1 MSSIE
6 RITVHAST
14 SYDVVIG
21 RGALGEL
28 GEWARGRGGKFA
40 LVTDTN
46 VGQHH
51 LSRVCAA
58 IGSADADGIHSYVFG
73 AGEASKNIDTLSGI
87 LEFLAQ
93 SGLCRSDTVIAL
105 GGGVVGDITALAAAL
120 YMRGVSYVQIP
131 TSIVAAVDSSV
142 GGKCAVDLRGGK
154 NLAGVFKQ
162 PSLVV
167 CDPDTI
173 DTLPD
178 CEVSCGMAEVIK
190 YGLGFDADL
199 FDRASRGGR
208 DTAYSL
214 IARCV
219 GIKRRVVEE
228 DEFDRGERMK
238 LNLGHTAGHAIERLS
253 DYTIPHGA
261 AVGLGLYIMTRA
273 FLPEKAEAVAAALAA
288 NGLEAHAPFSAK
300 DIARAALGDKKRSG
314 DFTSIVVPDAIGSCA
329 VRRVANSELEEIFAR
344 GTE

>member
-1 MSSIE
+1 MSAIE

-14 SYDVVIG
+14 TYDVVIG
-21 RGALGEL
+21 RTSLEEL
-28 GEWARGRGGKFA
+28 GRWAQGRGGKFA
-40 LVTDTN
+40 VVTDTN
-46 VGQHH
+46 VAEHH
-51 LSRVCAA
+51 LSRVSSILEAA
-58 IGSADADGIHSYVFG
+58 GAAGVITHVFP
-73 AGEASKNIDTLSGI
+73 AGEASKNIGTLSGI
-87 LEFLAQ
+87 LEFLAE
-93 SGLCRSDTVIAL
+93 SELCRSDTVIAL
-105 GGGVVGDITALAAAL
+105 GGGVVGDITALSAAL

-131 TSIVAAVDSSV
+131 TSVVAAVDSSV

-167 CDPDTI
+167 CDPDTL

-190 YGLGFDADL
+190 YGLGFDASL
-199 FDRASRGGR
+199 FAEAAKGGR
-208 DTAYSL
+208 TAAYSL

-219 GIKRRVVEE
+219 DIKRRVVEA
-228 DEFDRGERMK
+228 DEFDHGERMK

-253 DYTIPHGA
+253 DFAIPHGA
-261 AVGLGLYIMTRA
+261 AVGMGLYIMTKA
-273 FLPEKAEAVAAALAA
+273 FLPEKAETVAAALAA

-314 DFTSIVVPDAIGSCA
+314 DFTSIVVPSAIGECE
-329 VRRVANSELEEIFAR
+329 VRRVANSELEAIFAR
-344 GTE
+344 GIG